1 MMSGLLRRLR
11 HAETGVAT
19 TTLAMLAPVLLFI
32 IFATSEGSRIMFTWM
47 VLTNEAAEAAR
58 AGAVRYDEAVDP
70 VTQEA
75 QIKTFITQRLDGVLD
90 PTGMVPAPVVKV
102 TTTNPPT
109 VSVTLSYQVDLI
121 IPMVSALLPDPFP
134 LKVRSVMAAESSES

>member
-1 MMSGLLRRLR
+1 MMSFLRVRLR
-11 HAETGVAT
+11 HAERGVAVT
-19 TTLAMLAPVLLFI
+19 TFAMIVPVFLFI

-75 QIKTFITQRLDGVLD
+75 QIRTFINQRLDGVLD

-102 TTTNPPT
+102 STTNPPT
-109 VSVTLSYQVDLI
+109 VSVTLSYEVDLV
-121 IPMVSALLPDPFP
+121 IPMVSAILPDPFP

>member
-1 MMSGLLRRLR
+1 MMRTLLRNKQR
-11 HAETGVAT
+11 AVAT
-19 TTLAMLAPVLLFI
+19 TTFAMLAPVLLFI

-47 VLTNEAAEAAR
+47 VLTNDAAEAAR

-70 VTQEA
+70 VTHEA
-75 QIKTFITQRLDGVLD
+75 QIKAFINQRLDGVLD
-90 PTGMVPAPVVKV
+90 PTRMLPAPVVKV

-109 VSVTLSYQVDLI
+109 VSVTLSYQIDLI
-121 IPMVSALLPDPFP
+121 IPMVSAILPDPFP

>member
-1 MMSGLLRRLR
+1 MMRTLVTDKQR
-11 HAETGVAT
+11 AVAT
-19 TTLAMLAPVLLFI
+19 TTFAMLAPVLLFI

-75 QIKTFITQRLDGVLD
+75 QIKTFINQRLDGVLD

-102 TTTNPPT
+102 TTSNSPT

-121 IPMVSALLPDPFP
+121 IPMVSAILPDPFP
-134 LKVRSVMAAESSES
+134 LKVRSVMAAESAES